1 MNDIHS
7 AVRRER
13 IPSGDTLCRSG
24 FHDCIFYM
32 IVFKQTLLPVGTVP
46 ARLCRQRRLERQEGK
61 PFTGS
66 CEPRIVM
73 GNIRGSDPKQVKTC
87 FGFFVF
93 TKAPQNKR
101 TRVPAADSFAFPLFF
116 RPFPL
121 FFVLRGIELPAGG
134 RPRGAHHHQ
143 PVRQR
148 RTLRGHFRLRDE
160 PLPAHVFRA
169 RGIRNPEVSIKPGG
183 CSRRAFFFFSEKAEV
198 IQ

>member
-1 MNDIHS
+1 
-7 AVRRER
+7 
-13 IPSGDTLCRSG
+13 
-24 FHDCIFYM
+24 M

-93 TKAPQNKR
+93 TKAPINKR
-101 TRVPAADSFAFPLFF
+101 IRVPAADPFAFPLFF

-121 FFVLRGIELPAGG
+121 FFVLRGIELPAPKGY
-134 RPRGAHHHQ
+134 
-143 PVRQR
+143 
-148 RTLRGHFRLRDE
+148 TLCCVLMGLPTSVFALGLGQTWIAIGLAIGYALSWILEAPRLRNKTSE
-160 PLPAHVFRA
+160 YQNQA
-169 RGIRNPEVSIKPGG
+169 RRLRPSGFFLFFGKSRSNTIKKPP
-183 CSRRAFFFFSEKAEV
+183 RTAFIS
-198 IQ
+198 